1 MAEATLAITGAAI
14 RPTAIMKAAPRMVAD
29 VGASVASSRQPAAKA
44 QKPSVINARSVSSRR
59 SGRIDDFVPSEKS
72 EKVAMYDA
80 QSVELRLS
88 DVCKKSWKLVMK
100 PKKTKYAMK
109 LATHSR
115 HSAPIPSSR
124 SRPKPAVRSWRPP
137 QQRAQSVHERQSRQ
151 EVADGGKAE
160 RPRGA

>member
-88 DVCKKSWKLVMK
+88 DVCRKSWKLVMK
-100 PKKTKYAMK
+100 P
-109 LATHSR
+109 SVR
-115 HSAPIPSSR
+115 SV
-124 SRPKPAVRSWRPP
+124 SRPYKFVNNYLFTN
-137 QQRAQSVHERQSRQ
+137 
-151 EVADGGKAE
+151 D
-160 RPRGA
+160 